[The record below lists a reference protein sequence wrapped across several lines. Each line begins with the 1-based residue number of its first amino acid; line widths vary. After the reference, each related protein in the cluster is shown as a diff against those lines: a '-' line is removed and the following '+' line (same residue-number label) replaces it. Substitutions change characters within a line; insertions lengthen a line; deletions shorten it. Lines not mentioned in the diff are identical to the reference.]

1 MVTWV
6 FFLSLQEEDYEEVS
20 TQRMADFVTKHE
32 RKFGCFLCNHRY
44 TSKQMLASHMKK
56 IHDTTLEFRKRGV
69 GPRECKICGKRLA
82 SRGSLYNHI
91 KHLHEGKPWN
101 YQWKII
107 CSVLAIFI
115 KEFSSFF
122 FRTYFSSSIFL
133 LAFSS
138 SYVCTKRVRVNLFI
152 LSVFAIF
159 LILWST
165 VNVFKL

>member
-1 MVTWV
+1 MNITGYRFHINMVTWV
-6 FFLSLQEEDYEEVS
+6 FFLSLQEEDYKEVS

-56 IHDTTLEFRKRGV
+56 IHGTTLEFRKRGV

-122 FRTYFSSSIFL
+122 FSELIFPVRYFYWLSQ
-133 LAFSS
+133 AM
-138 SYVCTKRVRVNLFI
+138 YVQ
-152 LSVFAIF
+152 
-159 LILWST
+159 
-165 VNVFKL
+165 NVYV